1 MTKQLVPIKGYS
13 IYENQEGEQ
22 RVFSDD
28 ATLEDDVVTSAP
40 MVNYQTE
47 DGIKFDVFAGTS
59 MSSADA
65 RAEAMRKALQ
75 AAQETRNQEVAYELQ
90 NRNCS
95 YNYIYTSAMDIADKS
110 GDKELLKQMLG
121 FYLECSSKE
130 GHFSDFA
137 SMNERYPQFVNE
149 DTCNIQ
155 EIYDQAMEQ
164 GKSYGAERV
173 AKTFNLGKEKIGRA
187 IKGYV
192 ESQLEKFHNSNETTI
207 AEYREEM
214 TKKLLTHEFIRM
226 VIRPKVNVNDDDIT
240 AAILKNGGTK
250 FLEYIQ
256 FHVKH
261 IFLKNGLQAAQKM
274 DKIYQE
280 LKSGVSFE
288 TLVKKFSEDS
298 HTKDKGG
305 DLGLIAKDDISSQL
319 RKELIKLKPGLFSK
333 PIATSTGIHILKLI
347 KFVSKKHPEM
357 ARLRQKWEA
366 QLTEQAIR
374 TQLNV
379 WVQNRRG
386 ASTIKYL
393 N

>member
-1 MTKQLVPIKGYS
+1 MFLIFGLLQVSLIPLFAKGKEIEVEKVMALVNGDIILLSDIQDRLKETHPDYS
-13 IYENQEGEQ
+13 
-22 RVFSDD
+22 S
-28 ATLEDDVVTSAP
+28 
-40 MVNYQTE
+40 
-47 DGIKFDVFAGTS
+47 
-59 MSSADA
+59 SSA
-65 RAEAMRKALQ
+65 EKKASLEKEMLEMLIDESLIQQ
-75 AAQETRNQEVAYELQ
+75 ATETMDLEVSEKLLNQQIEQIL
-90 NRNCS
+90 
-95 YNYIYTSAMDIADKS
+95 
-110 GDKELLKQMLG
+110 
-121 FYLECSSKE
+121 SK
-130 GHFSDFA
+130 
-137 SMNERYPQFVNE
+137 N
-149 DTCNIQ
+149 
-155 EIYDQAMEQ
+155 
-164 GKSYGAERV
+164 
-173 AKTFNLGKEKIGRA
+173 KIT
-187 IKGYV
+187 I
-192 ESQLEKFHNSNETTI
+192 SQLEKFLNSNDTTL

-214 TKKLLTHEFIRM
+214 RKKLLTHEFIRM

-319 RKELIKLKPGLFSK
+319 RKELIKLKPGVFSK